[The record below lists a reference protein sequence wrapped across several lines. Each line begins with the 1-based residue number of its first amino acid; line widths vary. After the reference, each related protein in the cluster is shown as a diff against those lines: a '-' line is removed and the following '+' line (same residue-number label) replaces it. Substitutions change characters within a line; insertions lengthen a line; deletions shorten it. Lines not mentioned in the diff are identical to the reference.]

1 MGGSRG
7 SSEIHCTELT
17 TCYCEY
23 STRVKPTIL
32 NLFIFT
38 PKDKEWLVKVDALK
52 TFDDVLTL
60 AKEMLGSVRGK
71 YQTVPIPGAET
82 TLDHSRLLTEAVA
95 EKADLVEKL
104 RTDLEMTSK
113 EKVLERE
120 TKEKDNKR
128 AGAANDPMFIYIG

>member
-1 MGGSRG
+1 MNQVNNG
-7 SSEIHCTELT
+7 L
-17 TCYCEY
+17 
-23 STRVKPTIL
+23 
-32 NLFIFT
+32 
-38 PKDKEWLVKVDALK
+38 
-52 TFDDVLTL
+52 
-60 AKEMLGSVRGK
+60 
-71 YQTVPIPGAET
+71 
-82 TLDHSRLLTEAVA
+82 EAVA